1 MLKQLHHL
9 SSIAARSTT
18 AVRDIDD
25 AREVIREALGA
36 DDAYVVRSG
45 DPHFIR
51 LGCECDPTTYEIKQ
65 KGYWLAWQ
73 ALARNPGQ
81 EAGLF
86 SVRDRIVVEPAV
98 AKPGVAATHIVAILP
113 GDESNSELLIVRG
126 PWPSGLTAKQLEFI
140 GTLRPILATIVN
152 NVVDSDRRA
161 RQRQQFE
168 ALARVSTA
176 FSEAQET
183 DGILTSVATA
193 LSKASGFDWCTV
205 VVYNDAG
212 DDIVDRA
219 LNYRR
224 HSDTETA
231 AKFRAPA
238 TRSNTA
244 EVQMGVELAR
254 LGGQILLPDVFAADV
269 FDHPFAELMRRDIIA
284 LRPQWEQGHVLS
296 VAIFPLIFQQQALG
310 YISFSSSTAR
320 LFDAPE
326 VEFLAA
332 LVAQASTTIKGVR
345 LYRDLQASREEL
357 RQSEERFRSLV
368 QNGSDLITI
377 CDGDGTLRYASPA
390 VERLMGY
397 RPDEWIGQ
405 NLLQMVHPDDASRA
419 AASLSAV
426 AGESGAHPPATIRI
440 RHADGSWRYVE
451 TTANNLLHVPSVG
464 GIVHNSHDVTERWHA
479 EAAMRQSEERFRSL
493 VQHGSDLITV
503 IEPDTTVRYQSPSIL
518 RVLGYRP
525 ENVIGRK
532 LTALVHDDDVGSMLA
547 VLNDIVTKSDGMAIA
562 EARVLHTDGNWR
574 DMEFIATDQRHNP
587 AIGGFVLN
595 IRDVTE
601 RKSLE
606 RQLRHQALHDPL
618 TKLANRTRFADRLE
632 HALIRAA
639 RTEHMVAVLFMDLD
653 NFKGVND
660 SLGHAVGDL
669 LLTSVA
675 ERVQLCLRPGD
686 TVARLGGDEFAV
698 LVEDVE
704 SREAAEAVTKRIFDA
719 LQPPF
724 ELEGK
729 DLLVRA
735 SIGIA
740 IGGAN
745 GEATDADSL

>member
-1 MLKQLHHL
+1 MRPDDLRDQAEGLLAGHGRL
-9 SSIAARSTT
+9 S
-18 AVRDIDD
+18 
-25 AREVIREALGA
+25 L
-36 DDAYVVRSG
+36 
-45 DPHFIR
+45 
-51 LGCECDPTTYEIKQ
+51 
-65 KGYWLAWQ
+65 
-73 ALARNPGQ
+73 RNPGQ

-419 AASLSAV
+419 AALLSAV

-493 VQHGSDLITV
+493 
-503 IEPDTTVRYQSPSIL
+503 
-518 RVLGYRP
+518 RP
-525 ENVIGRK
+525 
-532 LTALVHDDDVGSMLA
+532 
-547 VLNDIVTKSDGMAIA
+547 
-562 EARVLHTDGNWR
+562 AR
-574 DMEFIATDQRHNP
+574 
-587 AIGGFVLN
+587 
-595 IRDVTE
+595 
-601 RKSLE
+601 
-606 RQLRHQALHDPL
+606 
-618 TKLANRTRFADRLE
+618 
-632 HALIRAA
+632 
-639 RTEHMVAVLFMDLD
+639 
-653 NFKGVND
+653 
-660 SLGHAVGDL
+660 
-669 LLTSVA
+669 
-675 ERVQLCLRPGD
+675 LRPDHGHRAGHD
-686 TVARLGGDEFAV
+686 RPLPEPYRSCAYSDIAR
-698 LVEDVE
+698 
-704 SREAAEAVTKRIFDA
+704 RT
-719 LQPPF
+719 
-724 ELEGK
+724 
-729 DLLVRA
+729 
-735 SIGIA
+735 
-740 IGGAN
+740 
-745 GEATDADSL
+745 